1 MTWTHYRFSPG
12 SSSAQGAEA
21 ELLAGLNKLSPEQAQ
36 TVLAA
41 LYHDDGGSG
50 ASYPVLIY
58 NDSPGTGANARGVP
72 LEWTHVQ
79 YNFAKGY
86 DATLGA
92 VCDLLNGKPTQLSGE
107 TVTLTSSQASLAEC
121 VVYYPPMTPSA
132 HLVVYY
138 PKVVLPAPVYQNS
151 GPIDLGPEKSVPV
164 PNIDLHA
171 TDFTIATKVNV
182 SSTAH
187 RSVVFSNW
195 GKGSWQ
201 LFFAIAAG
209 GAPTIDLR
217 KDMPTSGSDP
227 EQDLCG
233 LVGNAV
239 VSAGAWAHV
248 AVTFTWG
255 ADRHTPTCKL
265 YLDGRVV
272 GSVSPP
278 IDTSPKV
285 RNPYNLMPSSYPYLI
300 GTAQGEWFY
309 GQMAGFRVYTVALSD
324 EEIARLAT

>member
-138 PKVVLPAPVYQNS
+138 PKFSQQTSPPSQPPLNTGDVIALQAASGQYLSRTYQANVDKETWVEANKPSIDASCRFMVTNLGNGQIALTADTGRYLYRGSAGSGNS
-151 GPIDLGPEKSVPV
+151 LAWGKSDIDE
-164 PNIDLHA
+164 
-171 TDFTIATKVNV
+171 TCRFTVIFLDKDHIALKADTGMYFNWIPDTPQG
-182 SSTAH
+182 TAH
-187 RSVVFSNW
+187 QGLEAITSSV
-195 GKGSWQ
+195 
-201 LFFAIAAG
+201 
-209 GAPTIDLR
+209 APNSRL
-217 KDMPTSGSDP
+217 
-227 EQDLCG
+227 
-233 LVGNAV
+233 
-239 VSAGAWAHV
+239 
-248 AVTFTWG
+248 
-255 ADRHTPTCKL
+255 KL
-265 YLDGRVV
+265 
-272 GSVSPP
+272 
-278 IDTSPKV
+278 T
-285 RNPYNLMPSSYPYLI
+285 
-300 GTAQGEWFY
+300 
-309 GQMAGFRVYTVALSD
+309 
-324 EEIARLAT
+324 RL